1 MARTKTYRQPTMRQI
16 EAFKAVIE
24 TGTVSRAA
32 EVLNMSQPA
41 ASKLLTNLEAD
52 IGLTLFERRRG
63 LLVPNERGVRFYQ
76 EIDRIFSGLN
86 QINRAVD
93 SLRREEQGQL
103 VIGCLPGLSGHFIC
117 SVIAAFKARHPDVFI
132 SLQARSS
139 QFIVEWMRAGH
150 VDVGVITGRAE
161 DTHIESTSIL
171 RQPLTCFLPRDHP
184 LAARTVLTMAD
195 IADQPIISFMQ
206 GSYTRLLQDKLF
218 ESHRVQPHVVV
229 EATTSPNVCEMVALG
244 LGIALSH
251 PFHAVGMADRIA
263 IRPFAPENIVDY
275 QLCRLRHGRNR
286 RLVSAFVDCVHETS
300 EGFARGIVTW
310 PSTPSVP

>member
-103 VIGCLPGLSGHFIC
+103 VIGCLPVSTDVRDGLQSGNWQYAL
-117 SVIAAFKARHPDVFI
+117 SNRTPDAASASMLGVW
-132 SLQARSS
+132 ARS
-139 QFIVEWMRAGH
+139 
-150 VDVGVITGRAE
+150 
-161 DTHIESTSIL
+161 
-171 RQPLTCFLPRDHP
+171 QP
-184 LAARTVLTMAD
+184 
-195 IADQPIISFMQ
+195 
-206 GSYTRLLQDKLF
+206 
-218 ESHRVQPHVVV
+218 
-229 EATTSPNVCEMVALG
+229 
-244 LGIALSH
+244 
-251 PFHAVGMADRIA
+251 
-263 IRPFAPENIVDY
+263 
-275 QLCRLRHGRNR
+275 
-286 RLVSAFVDCVHETS
+286 
-300 EGFARGIVTW
+300 
-310 PSTPSVP
+310 